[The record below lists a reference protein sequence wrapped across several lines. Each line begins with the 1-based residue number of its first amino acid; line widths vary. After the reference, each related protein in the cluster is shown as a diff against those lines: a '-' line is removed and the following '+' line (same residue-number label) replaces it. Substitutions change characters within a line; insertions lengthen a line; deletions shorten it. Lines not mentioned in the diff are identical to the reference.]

1 VASWGKRVLALFV
14 DWTASLLVAALF
26 TGGAALSSHGWE
38 AWLPMLVFLV
48 EATVLTPLLGG
59 SFGQVLTR
67 VAVLRVDRRPLSLLA
82 ALLRTAL
89 ICLVVPPLFS
99 NLDRRGLHDLATRA
113 VAVHR

>member
-1 VASWGKRVLALFV
+1 VAGWGRRVLALFV
-14 DWTASLLVAALF
+14 DWIASLLAAALF
-26 TGGAALSSHGWE
+26 TGGASLGSHGWE
-38 AWLPMLVFLV
+38 AWVPMMVFLV

-67 VAVLRVDRRPLSLLA
+67 VAVVHVDGRPLSLLA